1 MKSGWHSYDLFC
13 DECHIMIEMMCIAID
28 SRAWRFS
35 RIDQMINDLL
45 IQAQNAN
52 WDINAILVHPI

>member
-1 MKSGWHSYDLFC
+1 
-13 DECHIMIEMMCIAID
+13 MIEMMCIAID